1 MDLLEELDGIIK
13 EAEKELSAPLKGET
27 LEALRIKYLGRKGI
41 IAAMTGRFSEV
52 PADQKAAFGKKLN
65 SFKRDIS
72 ERLRRLKAELAAK
85 PVEEVSFDV
94 TRPGRA
100 PRCGKKHILTQTMDA
115 IKWIFE
121 RLGFSVVT
129 GPEVEEEFYNFDALN
144 IGPDHPAR
152 DPADNFY
159 ITGRKNVLLRT
170 QTSTIQARVLSKC
183 KPPVRIMGPGR
194 VYRPDTVDASHL
206 FQFTQLEGLA
216 VDEGITM
223 ADLKYVLHLFARE
236 FFGRDV
242 KIRFRP
248 HFFPFTEP
256 SVELDVSC
264 VICDAKGCSACGRK
278 GWQELLGAG
287 MVDPNL
293 FDVLGIDSEKYTG
306 FAFGMGIE
314 RIAMQK
320 YKIED
325 IRYFY
330 ENDLRFLEQ
339 F

>member
-1 MDLLEELDGIIK
+1 MDLLKKLDEIIK
-13 EAEKELSAPLKGET
+13 EAEKELSASPGGET

-41 IAAMTGRFSEV
+41 IADMTGRFSEV
-52 PADQKAAFGKKLN
+52 AKAQKAAFGKKIN
-65 SFKRDIS
+65 SFKKDVS
-72 ERLRRLKAELAAK
+72 DKLRRLQAELAAK
-85 PVEEVSFDV
+85 PAEEVSFDV
-94 TRPGRA
+94 TRPGIM

-115 IKWIFE
+115 VKSIFE

-159 ITGRKNVLLRT
+159 IVGRDNVLLRT
-170 QTSTIQARVLSKC
+170 QTSTIQVRVLSER

-264 VICDAKGCSACGRK
+264 IICDAKGCSACGQK

-330 ENDLRFLEQ
+330 ENDLRFLKQ